1 MKKRTITI
9 TATFDMSEFSPSM
22 ITPKEKVKE
31 MVTKDAENH
40 FGWDEGYNGVKVE
53 VVDTP

>member
-9 TATFDMSEFSPSM
+9 TATFDMSKFSPST
-22 ITPKEKVKE
+22 ITSKEKVKE
-31 MVTKDAENH
+31 MVTRDAENH
-40 FGWDEGYNGVKVE
+40 FGWNEGYNGVKVE